1 MSTINGA
8 SSELL
13 FRYECT
19 KRDIVP
25 SIPDTDIMGYDVIVH
40 CKHNLYKVQ
49 IKSTRYARNASYK
62 INCGKN
68 KYSNDN
74 YTKNHADFFAM
85 HIVPRNIWY
94 IIPVEEIKVVS
105 INLFPDDINNKFYK
119 YKSAWHLLAS

>member
-19 KRDIVP
+19 KRNIIP

-40 CKHNLYKVQ
+40 CENNLYKVQ
-49 IKSTRYARNASYK
+49 IKSTRYPRGKSYK
-62 INCGKN
+62 VNCGKN
-68 KYSNDN
+68 KYSSDT

-85 HIVPRNIWY
+85 HIEPRNIWY
-94 IIPVEEIKVVS
+94 IIPVEEIKVTT
-105 INLFPDDINNKFYK
+105 INLFPDDEKHKMNK